1 MAKYNYEDM
10 MISDILSYLKSK
22 NIVAWRQNNVGNFR
36 ADDCI
41 SNFINYVQQRQY
53 IGKDYATI
61 QQDIQ
66 KIVRFSYNKVSGA
79 LKGVSDIM
87 AISPDGKWIA
97 IEVKMGSDRLS
108 TEQDQWLS
116 HIKNCGGY
124 TFVVRNFDFFKKQFQ
139 ENCINKLNQRA

>member
-41 SNFINYVQQRQY
+41 SNFINYIQQRQY
-53 IGKDYATI
+53 TGKTH
-61 QQDIQ
+61 QQIESDIT
-66 KIVRFSYNKVSGA
+66 KIVRYSYNKVSGA

-87 AISPDGKWIA
+87 GIGKDGKWIA
-97 IEVKMGSDRLS
+97 IEVKIGSDKLS
-108 TEQDQWLS
+108 IEQQQWLT
-116 HIKNCGGY
+116 HIKECGGY
-124 TFVVRNFDFFKKQFQ
+124 TYVVRNLEFFKKQFQ
-139 ENCINKLNQRA
+139 ENCINKFNQTV